1 MQTPMRNYP
10 DQFTGWKPGA
20 VVFYVD
26 STDVDTVKRLSN
38 HTRVLDLREPK
49 KKKAATC
56 SDLCLA
62 LVLGL

>member
-1 MQTPMRNYP
+1 MRNYL
-10 DQFTGWKPGA
+10 DQFTGWDPGH

-26 STDVDTVKRLSN
+26 WADVDTVKRLSN

-49 KKKAATC
+49 KKRAATY

>member
-1 MQTPMRNYP
+1 MRSYA
-10 DQFTGWKPGA
+10 DQFTGWSPGRI
-20 VVFYVD
+20 VFFVD

-49 KKKAATC
+49 KKKAATY

-62 LVLGL
+62 LLFGL